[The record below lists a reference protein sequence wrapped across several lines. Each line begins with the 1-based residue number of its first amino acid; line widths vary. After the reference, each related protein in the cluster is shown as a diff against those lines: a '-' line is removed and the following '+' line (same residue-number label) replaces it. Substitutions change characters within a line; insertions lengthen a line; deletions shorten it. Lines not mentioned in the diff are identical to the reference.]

1 LLVRDLMTVGVP
13 TCPPDTTVGDLTR
26 MLLEKDWEAVVV
38 LDGEEGHA
46 LGVVSQLE
54 LVRAYARPDAANLR
68 VDAIMREGVPE
79 APPEIPLAVAAQLML
94 DQGVRAIYMMHHSAG
109 INYPAA
115 VLTFRHVLRHLAA
128 RDDAELRDLGI
139 AAARKT
145 PIEVFIER
153 REAARKRNLGH
164 E

>member
-1 LLVRDLMTVGVP
+1 
-13 TCPPDTTVGDLTR
+13 
-26 MLLEKDWEAVVV
+26 
-38 LDGEEGHA
+38 
-46 LGVVSQLE
+46 
-54 LVRAYARPDAANLR
+54 
-68 VDAIMREGVPE
+68 
-79 APPEIPLAVAAQLML
+79 ML